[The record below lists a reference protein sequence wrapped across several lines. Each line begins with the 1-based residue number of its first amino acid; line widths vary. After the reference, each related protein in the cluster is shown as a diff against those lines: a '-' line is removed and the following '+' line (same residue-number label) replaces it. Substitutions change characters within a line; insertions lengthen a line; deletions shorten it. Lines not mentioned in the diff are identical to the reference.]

1 MRIGGNLQEME
12 VLQSAFTGR
21 ARDTESLRSQLE
33 SAVSTHITANWEGP
47 AAEAFR
53 EAWNSQF
60 KPALEKLTIALD
72 EAAKEVQNRRAA
84 IEQAGS

>member
-1 MRIGGNLQEME
+1 MRIGGNLEQMDQ
-12 VLQSAFTGR
+12 LKTTFTGR

-33 SAVSTHITANWEGP
+33 SAVTTHIPANWEGP

-60 KPALEKLTIALD
+60 RPALEKLTQALD
-72 EAAKEVQNRRAA
+72 DAAREVQNRRNA
-84 IEQAGS
+84 IQQAGS